1 MLLIQNA
8 FLATLFLGDDILT
21 IFSSF
26 NILNILKINEE
37 ENRFKIVHTVTKHWN
52 DNFLTFQNLKE
63 TRENFIFNEELWI
76 PLFEAVM
83 EIGFLHFLLV
93 KREPFIICKIC
104 FHLLFKDINMEKFD
118 HCHRTPKVE
127 ILKVVPNKDFEY
139 EKAPLADVD
148 NSYLFKGS
156 ENTIYQELD
165 WTCEYICLFE

>member
-1 MLLIQNA
+1 MLFIQNA
-8 FLATLFLGDDILT
+8 FLAILFLGDDILT

-93 KREPFIICKIC
+93 KKN
-104 FHLLFKDINMEKFD
+104 HSLSVKF
-118 HCHRTPKVE
+118 VS
-127 ILKVVPNKDFEY
+127 I
-139 EKAPLADVD
+139 
-148 NSYLFKGS
+148 SYLRISTWKS
-156 ENTIYQELD
+156 LITVIELLKLK
-165 WTCEYICLFE
+165 Y